1 MSGGMIANFRGAR
14 ALLLMPDDANRAAL
28 AATLTRLGVIVSAE
42 GPFDVAFYDADEG
55 SGLMELPA
63 DAPSVAV
70 VGSEAPSRLL
80 RVARHGSLSHVMKPI
95 RGPGVFA
102 ALVLAFS
109 GHAARRRAEAERLA
123 LDVRLKGRRDVMK
136 AVLRLMRERDLDDD
150 AAYAALRVESMRR
163 RMTVEAFAAEIAA
176 APAIAALIRLEDPPV
191 RKIPTTLNRR

>member
-1 MSGGMIANFRGAR
+1 MIANFRGAR

-28 AATLTRLGVIVSAE
+28 AATLTRLGVVVAAE

-55 SGLMELPA
+55 SGLVELPA
-63 DAPSVAV
+63 GAPSVAV

-102 ALVLAFS
+102 ALVLAFNA
-109 GHAARRRAEAERLA
+109 HAARRRAEAERLA
-123 LDVRLKGRRDVMK
+123 LDARVKGRRDVTK
-136 AVLRLMRERDLDDD
+136 AVLRLMRERGLDDD

-176 APAIAALIRLEDPPV
+176 APAIAALIRPEDPPA
-191 RKIPTTLNRR
+191 RKIDKTFNRR